1 MHRDKQNQFLTTFK
15 KSILAN
21 KCGQI
26 PHSALATALIHVKSS
41 SGGFKKL
48 RALIDSE
55 S

>member
-26 PHSALATALIHVKSS
+26 PHSASAWKSTAECCH
-41 SGGFKKL
+41 KL
-48 RALIDSE
+48 PPDAAAILVRPYV
-55 S
+55 